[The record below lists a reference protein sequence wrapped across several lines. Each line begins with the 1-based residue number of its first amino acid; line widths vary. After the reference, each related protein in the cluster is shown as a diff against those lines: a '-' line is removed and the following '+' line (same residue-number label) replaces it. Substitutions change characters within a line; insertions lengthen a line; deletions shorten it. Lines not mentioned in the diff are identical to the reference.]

1 MERSSIVWKFEEVEV
16 DLSEDF
22 ESLYAFSEED
32 IMVESQYMRRPSFA
46 YEAEGMK
53 SSLAS
58 MDLTSSWIV
67 ERRRV
72 KVVPWREGE
81 RDVNFLMRVYR
92 FWWRIL

>member
-1 MERSSIVWKFEEVEV
+1 
-16 DLSEDF
+16 
-22 ESLYAFSEED
+22 
-32 IMVESQYMRRPSFA
+32 
-46 YEAEGMK
+46 MK

-72 KVVPWREGE
+72 KVVLWREGE
-81 RDVNFLMRVYR
+81 SDVNFLMRVYR